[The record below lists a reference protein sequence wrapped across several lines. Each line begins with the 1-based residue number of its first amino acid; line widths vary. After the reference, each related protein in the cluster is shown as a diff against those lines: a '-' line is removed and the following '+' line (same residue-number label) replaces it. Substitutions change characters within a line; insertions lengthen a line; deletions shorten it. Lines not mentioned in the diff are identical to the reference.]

1 MMIVYDSIEV
11 MDVISFII
19 RTRIGCTEMLYMH
32 LGTTFF
38 LFYAKSVGC
47 SYTSSPHICYSGF
60 FGVEIDN

>member
-38 LFYAKSVGC
+38 CFMLNVWDA
-47 SYTSSPHICYSGF
+47 HIRVILKF
-60 FGVEIDN
+60 VIVVFGVEIDN